1 MECDLWSL
9 GIMAYEMCFG
19 DTPFKGEKVVD
30 TYSNIM
36 NHKVNES
43 SLPFFLLKGVE
54 VPVL

>member
-1 MECDLWSL
+1 
-9 GIMAYEMCFG
+9 MAYEMCFG